1 MIYIDSSL
9 LNKRFP
15 TLSKLM
21 GMYSSYRNT
30 DIRSRD
36 VRPLMSVC
44 NRILEADPRTQGH
57 MDVRTAAVTGY
68 GWRIVAKDP
77 AAEQQAQDAARRLKK
92 IINTYLDN
100 VVFAPAFGCFVMQ
113 LEWSYDPVLGN
124 SWKITKIFDATE
136 IERDGDNVYELQGTS
151 TITKIP
157 LVNDATS
164 ANFYV
169 IDLSR
174 KKPILPSIAIH
185 EVMLNENLQNW
196 ANFARKL
203 MGLALAQWNEGAA
216 PEEKEMAKNVIATLQ
231 TTNYA
236 ATSDGINFDFKE
248 FVSGQ
253 GSATYKD
260 IKSELEKDIAIA
272 FLGQANTAELPK
284 GSGLAAMQV
293 LNLVRGD
300 ILWQDMQRAMNV
312 INDQI
317 LVADYRSLKASE
329 DVPYYFEFNIDEEID
344 REKEV
349 RIVDTAL
356 KAGLS
361 LDAAQ
366 VYQRIGMKL
375 PEGVEP
381 VIAPK
386 ASLF

>member
-1 MIYIDSSL
+1 
-9 LNKRFP
+9 
-15 TLSKLM
+15 
-21 GMYSSYRNT
+21 
-30 DIRSRD
+30 
-36 VRPLMSVC
+36 
-44 NRILEADPRTQGH
+44 
-57 MDVRTAAVTGY
+57 
-68 GWRIVAKDP
+68 
-77 AAEQQAQDAARRLKK
+77 
-92 IINTYLDN
+92 
-100 VVFAPAFGCFVMQ
+100 
-113 LEWSYDPVLGN
+113 
-124 SWKITKIFDATE
+124 
-136 IERDGDNVYELQGTS
+136 
-151 TITKIP
+151 
-157 LVNDATS
+157 
-164 ANFYV
+164 
-169 IDLSR
+169 
-174 KKPILPSIAIH
+174 
-185 EVMLNENLQNW
+185 LQNW